1 MTRDI
6 EGQAFAASALALL
19 MLARATAALAAPEP
33 LDAGAA
39 KALIVNRT
47 WEQQAAHGPGK
58 VYWTWKSDGSVCLR
72 TDGPKGKCMD
82 TGKWKLEDNRMCYEL
97 TWWGASVG
105 RKAACFRITDK
116 DKNRYEAIQDT
127 GFSLFEFTKFR

>member
-1 MTRDI
+1 MAKIVRS
-6 EGQAFAASALALL
+6 ASLPRLALA
-19 MLARATAALAAPEP
+19 MLVLALTSAAAGAAET

-47 WEQQAAHGPGK
+47 WQQQQAHGPGK

-105 RKAACFRITDK
+105 RKAACFRIAGK
-116 DKNRYEAIQDT
+116 DKNRYEAVQDT
-127 GFSLFEFTKFR
+127 GFSLFEFSAAR